1 MNLENRKYVVLLTF
15 LTIGVIFLFR
25 LGYMQIVSD
34 KWNDRAKEISETT
47 LPIYAPRGIIY
58 DRNGIKLV
66 ENQIYYDVKVIPD
79 EIGEIDTARLC
90 KLFNITREQFDA
102 KIKKARTPPNAGY
115 APSDFL
121 TQISKEDFS
130 VIRQELYNFKSG
142 FYGVKNPLRFY
153 PRSIAPHVLGYLNEA
168 SPTDIETDDYYVPGE
183 YVGRMGIERAYEK
196 ELRGVRGLNYI
207 LQTAEG
213 QKSGDLNDSRNINPE
228 NGKHLI
234 CTIDAELQEYG
245 ERLMH
250 NKIGSIVAIE
260 PSTGEILAMVSAPTY
275 DPNWIVGKKNRNTY
289 YPQLLQD
296 SLKPLLNRTSY
307 STYPP
312 GSIFKMIQALVG
324 MNLGKLTPQ
333 TTFVC
338 DGSLIGDHCF
348 GTLQMFD
355 AIKCSSNQWFYLAV
369 KRVIQSGKYKSIFRD
384 SEYGLNRWADEMNKF
399 GLGVALPL
407 EIGSG
412 KTGNIPDAD
421 YYNRFPGYYDSTQMR
436 PRWAYSTI
444 ASISIGQGEV
454 LLTPLQMANLG
465 CILANKGHYYY
476 PHLVKQIGDDPK
488 RKIYR
493 EKQIVS
499 EDPSNYDVVIKAM
512 QAVVEEAGGTAR
524 RARTKGITV
533 YGKTGT
539 AENPHGE
546 DHSVFLAFA
555 RKDSAEI
562 AIAVYVENAKWG
574 GEWAAPIS
582 SLMIEKFI
590 NRVVTDTIKEQRILD
605 KDFIHPPDEK

>member
-15 LTIGVIFLFR
+15 LSVGVIFLFR

-34 KWNDRAKEISETT
+34 KWDERAKEISEKT

-66 ENQIYYDVKVIPD
+66 ENQIYYDIKVIPD
-79 EIGEIDTARLC
+79 DIGEVDTAELC
-90 KLFNITREQFDA
+90 KLFGITRETFDA
-102 KIKKARTPPNAGY
+102 KLKTARTHPNVGY
-115 APSDFL
+115 APSDFI
-121 TQISKEDFS
+121 TQVSKEDFS
-130 VIRQELYNFKSG
+130 IIRQELYKYKPG
-142 FYGVKNPLRFY
+142 FYEVKNPLRFY
-153 PRSIAPHVLGYLNEA
+153 PRGIAPHVLGYLNEA
-168 SPTDIETDDYYVPGE
+168 SPKDIEADDYYVPGE
-183 YVGRMGIERAYEK
+183 YVGRLGIERAYEK
-196 ELRGVRGLNYI
+196 DLRGRRGLSYI

-213 QKSGDLNDSRNINPE
+213 LKSEDLNDSRDIQPE
-228 NGKHLI
+228 NGKHLV

-245 ERLMH
+245 EILMK

-275 DPNWIVGKKNRNTY
+275 NPNWIVGKKNRNKY

-296 SLKPLLNRTSY
+296 TLKPLLNRTSY
-307 STYPP
+307 SEYPP
-312 GSIFKMIQALVG
+312 GSIFKMFQAIVG
-324 MNLGKLTPQ
+324 MNLGRLTPR
-333 TTFVC
+333 TTFSC

-348 GTLQMFD
+348 GVLDMYQ
-355 AIKCSSNQWFYLAV
+355 AIKCSSNMWFYLAV
-369 KRVIQSGKYKSIFRD
+369 KRIVQSGKHKSIFRD
-384 SEYGLNRWADEMNKF
+384 SEYGLNIWAKEMNKF
-399 GLGVALPL
+399 GLGVPLPL

-412 KTGNIPDAD
+412 KTGLIPDAD
-421 YYNRFPGYYDSTQMR
+421 YYNRFPDYYDSTQMR

-465 CILANKGHYYY
+465 CILANRGHYYY
-476 PHLVKQIGDDPK
+476 PHLVKKIGDDPK
-488 RKIYR
+488 RQIYR

-499 EDPSNYDVVIKAM
+499 EDPSNYDVVIEAM
-512 QAVVEEAGGTAR
+512 RAVVEEVGGTAR
-524 RARTKGITV
+524 RARTKDITV
-533 YGKTGT
+533 CGKTGT

-555 RKDSAEI
+555 PKDDPKI

-582 SLMIEKFI
+582 SLMIEKYI
-590 NRVVTDTIKEQRILD
+590 KREVSDTLKEQRILD
-605 KDFIHPPDEK
+605 KDFIHPPDEE